1 MTLNDTNYF
10 DPAERIGKFID
21 NGLLELTHI
30 LGVGAYG
37 VVYGARHVKNR
48 RLYAVKCIPKQQPQQ
63 DHINHNHILKQQ
75 KLQTAEINFHS
86 QVSGHP
92 NIIRLEKVVETHD
105 SVNMIME
112 FCQDG
117 DLFSMITEKGGY
129 INNDRLIKKVF
140 VQILDAVK
148 FSHLHGIY
156 HRDLKPEN
164 ILVFDNGKTVKL
176 ADFGLATNDSWSK
189 DFGCGSTFYMSPECQ
204 GGLYKRVRGYKTA
217 PNDVW
222 SLGVILINL
231 TCGRNPWKQ
240 ACLRDETFSVFL
252 RDPDFLKTILPLTN
266 ELNGIL
272 KEIFSLDPDRRISLD
287 DLRDRVLACRKF
299 TTSEYDVFYDKNLQ
313 MDFNIEFDFL
323 EQHHHQHQ
331 QQQYPI
337 TSAGSSSS
345 MSTLANSNSDDP
357 DLMNSKYNIIIDDD
371 INDDDINDDDNN
383 HYINKND
390 IYNDINHNNLKC
402 NSHHN
407 LLHLENHQ
415 TICYSY

>member
-105 SVNMIME
+105 S
-112 FCQDG
+112 
-117 DLFSMITEKGGY
+117 
-129 INNDRLIKKVF
+129 
-140 VQILDAVK
+140 
-148 FSHLHGIY
+148 
-156 HRDLKPEN
+156 
-164 ILVFDNGKTVKL
+164 L

-299 TTSEYDVFYDKNLQ
+299 TTSEYDVFYDKNLRKCE
-313 MDFNIEFDFL
+313 IE
-323 EQHHHQHQ
+323 
-331 QQQYPI
+331 
-337 TSAGSSSS
+337 
-345 MSTLANSNSDDP
+345 N
-357 DLMNSKYNIIIDDD
+357 KIIKLFVT
-371 INDDDINDDDNN
+371 
-383 HYINKND
+383 HTRKQK
-390 IYNDINHNNLKC
+390 HW
-402 NSHHN
+402 
-407 LLHLENHQ
+407 
-415 TICYSY
+415 

>member
-299 TTSEYDVFYDKNLQ
+299 TTSEYDVFYDKNLRKCEIENQ
-313 MDFNIEFDFL
+313 NNHRDDSSSSSIASNSSSLTACSSYYSLSEMDFNIEFDFL

-357 DLMNSKYNIIIDDD
+357 DLMNK
-371 INDDDINDDDNN
+371 
-383 HYINKND
+383 
-390 IYNDINHNNLKC
+390 
-402 NSHHN
+402 
-407 LLHLENHQ
+407 NHQ